1 MIFLDLFLELTNLH
15 TELVKNKNERMWDFR
30 SDKPA
35 TVAAVQ
41 GPSPARH
48 GGHDRRAHSPRRR
61 ANTPGPDGVEESKSK
76 AEA

>member
-1 MIFLDLFLELTNLH
+1 
-15 TELVKNKNERMWDFR
+15 MWDFR

-35 TVAAVQ
+35 TVAAVR

-76 AEA
+76 EEA